1 MKKYNETFYN
11 LTGDE
16 CKNILDQYV
25 AYTAIA
31 EGNKKLKVIIS
42 HSDLDGVTS
51 AINLVEAFKT
61 FGDSD
66 IIVFLERTSRSEM
79 TSAIAEAFVE
89 NNPDEFLFYN
99 TVEFAIADR
108 MFIDLDRDF
117 SYPENAR
124 FSWYDHHAGN
134 VISEET
140 IREKLRYKL
149 VEYQIKTDIKHCGAS
164 ITWEAMRDRI
174 LVDAGEWEA
183 CQYSNKLKIWSLN
196 VNLWDTFQWKND
208 PDLGSELRSL
218 GKKIGTIDKMS
229 TGEKDLFKTLMEKLD
244 QYGDLDNS
252 EIYKWID
259 ETNFAYKDL
268 VDEVYKNAS
277 ERAIEYTDKI
287 VLLPSEWKFASNVKE
302 LWAEN
307 HPDNKIVITYH
318 KSGGT
323 VYTAVGYGIPSYDIA
338 KFIGTRYRLNGGGH
352 MNAAGFACLE
362 LGVDKFLSEE
372 EMELIVKERV
382 IQSLDAF
389 FGRSGEINL

>member
-16 CKNILDQYV
+16 CKNLLDQYV

-51 AINLVEAFKT
+51 AINLVEAFKVL
-61 FGDSD
+61 GDSD

-89 NNPDEFLFYN
+89 NNPDEFLCYN

-108 MFIDLDRDF
+108 MFIDLNKEF
-117 SYPENAR
+117 SYPENTR

-140 IREKLRYKL
+140 IKEKLRYKL

-183 CQYSNKLKIWSLN
+183 CQYSNKLKMWSLN

-208 PDLGSELRSL
+208 PDLGSELRAL

-229 TGEKDLFKTLMEKLD
+229 TGEKDLFKTLMEKLV

-259 ETNFAYKDL
+259 ETNTAYQDL
-268 VDEVYKNAS
+268 VDEAYKNAS
-277 ERAIEYTDKI
+277 ERAVEYTDKI
-287 VLLPSEWKFASNVKE
+287 VLLPAEWKFASNVKE

-323 VYTAVGYGIPSYDIA
+323 VYTAVDYGIPSYDIA
-338 KFIGTRYRLNGGGH
+338 KFIGTRYGLNGGGH
-352 MNAAGFACLE
+352 KNAAGFACLE

-389 FGRSGEINL
+389 FGRSGEINI

>member
-51 AINLVEAFKT
+51 AINLVEALKVL
-61 FGDSD
+61 GDSD

-164 ITWEAMRDRI
+164 ITWEVMRDRI

-183 CQYSNKLKIWSLN
+183 CQYSNKLKMWSLN

-208 PDLGSELRSL
+208 PDLSSELRVL

-229 TGEKDLFKTLMEKLD
+229 TGEKNLFKTLMEKLV

-259 ETNFAYKDL
+259 ETNTAYQDL
-268 VDEVYKNAS
+268 VNEAYKNAS
-277 ERAIEYTDKI
+277 ETAVEYTDKI

-389 FGRSGEINL
+389 FGRSGEINI

>member
-11 LTGDE
+11 LTGDD

-25 AYTAIA
+25 AYAAIA
-31 EGNKKLKVIIS
+31 EGNNKLKVIIS

-51 AINLVEAFKT
+51 ALNLVEAFKV

-89 NNPDEFLFYN
+89 SNPDEFLFYN
-99 TVEFAIADR
+99 TVEFVIADR
-108 MFIDLDRDF
+108 MFIDLNREF
-117 SYPENAR
+117 NYPENTR

-134 VISEET
+134 VVSEEV

-174 LVDAGEWEA
+174 LVDIGEYEA
-183 CQYSNKLKIWSLN
+183 CQYSDKLKMWSLN

-208 PDLGSELRSL
+208 PDLGFTSRIL
-218 GKKIGTIDKMS
+218 GKKMGTIDKMS
-229 TGEKDLFKTLMEKLD
+229 TGEKDLFKTLMEKLA

-252 EIYKWID
+252 EIHKWITD
-259 ETNFAYKDL
+259 TSFAYHDL
-268 VDEVYKNAS
+268 VDEAYRNAS
-277 ERAIEYTDKI
+277 ERAIIYTDKI
-287 VLLPSEWKFASNVKE
+287 VLLPAEWKFASNIKE
-302 LWAEN
+302 LWVEN

-323 VYTAVGYGIPSYDIA
+323 VYTAVDYGIPSYDIA
-338 KFIGTRYRLNGGGH
+338 KFIGERYGLNGGGH
-352 MNAAGFACLE
+352 KNAAGFACLE
-362 LGVDKFLSEE
+362 LGVSKFISDN
-372 EMELIVKERV
+372 EMEVIVKNRIAEA
-382 IQSLDAF
+382 LDAF
-389 FGRSGEINL
+389 FGVTGEINL

>member
-51 AINLVEAFKT
+51 AINLVEAFKVL
-61 FGDSD
+61 GDSD

-99 TVEFAIADR
+99 TVEFVIADR
-108 MFIDLDRDF
+108 MFIDLNRDF
-117 SYPENAR
+117 NYPENTR

-134 VISEET
+134 VISEEV
-140 IREKLRYKL
+140 IREKLRYEL

-183 CQYSNKLKIWSLN
+183 CQYTNKLKMWSLN

-208 PDLGSELRSL
+208 PDLGSELRVL

-229 TGEKDLFKTLMEKLD
+229 TGEKDLFRTLMEKLD

-268 VDEVYKNAS
+268 VNEAYKDAS

-362 LGVDKFLSEE
+362 LGVDKFLSDE
-372 EMELIVKERV
+372 EMKLIVKERI

>member
-11 LTGDE
+11 LTSEESKDM
-16 CKNILDQYV
+16 LDQHI
-25 AYTAIA
+25 AYAAIA
-31 EGNKKLKVIIS
+31 EGNNKLKVIIS

-51 AINLVEAFKT
+51 AVNLVEAFKV

-89 NNPDEFLFYN
+89 SNPDEFLYYN
-99 TVEFAIADR
+99 TVEFTIADR
-108 MFIDLDRDF
+108 MFIDLNREF
-117 SYPENAR
+117 SYPENTR

-134 VISEET
+134 VVSEEV

-149 VEYQIKTDIKHCGAS
+149 VEYQVKTDIKHCGAS

-174 LVDAGEWEA
+174 LVDVGEWEA
-183 CQYSNKLKIWSLN
+183 CQYSDKLKMWSLN

-208 PDLGSELRSL
+208 PDLGSELRVL

-229 TGEKDLFKTLMEKLD
+229 TGEKDLFKTLMEKLA

-259 ETNFAYKDL
+259 ETNEAYQDL
-268 VDEVYKNAS
+268 VTEEYNIAS
-277 ERAIEYTDKI
+277 KRATRYNEKI
-287 VLLPSEWKFASNVKE
+287 VILPAEWKFASNVKE
-302 LWAEN
+302 LWISD
-307 HPDNKIVITYH
+307 HPETDIVITCH

-323 VYTAVGYGIPSYDIA
+323 VYTSISYETPSYDIA
-338 KFIGTRYRLNGGGH
+338 KFIGESYGLNGGGH
-352 MNAAGFACLE
+352 KNAAGFACLDLSVSKYLSE
-362 LGVDKFLSEE
+362 DEMKYVAEDRIIRALDKFFEN
-372 EMELIVKERV
+372 K
-382 IQSLDAF
+382 
-389 FGRSGEINL
+389 

>member
-11 LTGDE
+11 LTSE
-16 CKNILDQYV
+16 EAKNILDQHI
-25 AYTAIA
+25 AYAAIA

-51 AINLVEAFKT
+51 ALNLVEAYKI

-99 TVEFAIADR
+99 TVEFVIADR

-117 SYPENAR
+117 NYPENTR
-124 FSWYDHHAGN
+124 FSWYDHHVGN
-134 VISEET
+134 VISEEV

-149 VEYQIKTDIKHCGAS
+149 VEYQVKTDIKHCGAS

-183 CQYSNKLKIWSLN
+183 CQYSNKLKMWSLN

-208 PDLGSELRSL
+208 PDLGSKLRVL

-259 ETNFAYKDL
+259 ETNFAYQDL
-268 VDEVYKNAS
+268 VNEAYKNAS
-277 ERAIEYTDKI
+277 ERVVVYTDKI
-287 VLLPSEWKFASNVKE
+287 VLLPAEWKFASNVKE
-302 LWAEN
+302 LWVEN

-323 VYTAVGYGIPSYDIA
+323 VYTAVDYGIPSYDIA
-338 KFIGTRYRLNGGGH
+338 KFIGTRYGLNGGGH
-352 MNAAGFACLE
+352 KNAAGFACLE
-362 LGVDKFLSEE
+362 LDASKFLSEE

-389 FGRSGEINL
+389 FGRSGEINI

>member
-79 TSAIAEAFVE
+79 TSTIAEAFVE
-89 NNPDEFLFYN
+89 NNPDEFLCYN

-117 SYPENAR
+117 SYPENVR

-174 LVDAGEWEA
+174 LVDAGEWKA
-183 CQYSNKLKIWSLN
+183 CQYSNKLKMWSLN

-208 PDLGSELRSL
+208 PDLGSELRVL

-259 ETNFAYKDL
+259 ETNYAYQDLVNEAYKD
-268 VDEVYKNAS
+268 AS
-277 ERAIEYTDKI
+277 EKAVEYTDKI
-287 VLLPSEWKFASNVKE
+287 VLLPAEWKFASNVKE

-323 VYTAVGYGIPSYDIA
+323 VYTAVNYGIPSYDIA
-338 KFIGTRYRLNGGGH
+338 KFIGERYGLNGGGH
-352 MNAAGFACLE
+352 KNAAGFACLE
-362 LGVDKFLSEE
+362 LGANKFLLDN
-372 EMELIVKERV
+372 EMEIIVKERV
-382 IQSLDAF
+382 IQALNAF
-389 FGRSGEINL
+389 FGVTGEINL

>member
-11 LTGDE
+11 LTGDD
-16 CKNILDQYV
+16 CKNILDQHI
-25 AYTAIA
+25 AYAAIA

-51 AINLVEAFKT
+51 ALNLVEAFKI

-89 NNPDEFLFYN
+89 SNPDEFLFYN

-117 SYPENAR
+117 NYPENTR

-134 VISEET
+134 VVSEEV

-174 LVDAGEWEA
+174 LVEAGEWEA
-183 CQYSNKLKIWSLN
+183 CQYSNKLKMWSLN

-208 PDLGSELRSL
+208 PDLSSELRVL

-229 TGEKDLFKTLMEKLD
+229 TGEKDLFKTLMEKLA

-259 ETNFAYKDL
+259 ETNSAYQEL
-268 VDEVYKNAS
+268 VNEAYKNAS
-277 ERAIEYTDKI
+277 EKAIAYTDKI
-287 VLLPSEWKFASNVKE
+287 VLLPAEWKFASNVKE
-302 LWAEN
+302 LWVEN

-323 VYTAVGYGIPSYDIA
+323 VYTAVDYGIPSYDIA
-338 KFIGTRYRLNGGGH
+338 KFIGERYGLNGGGH
-352 MNAAGFACLE
+352 KNAAGFACLNLVVSE
-362 LGVDKFLSEE
+362 YLSED
-372 EMELIVKERV
+372 EMKNTVEDRIIRALNE
-382 IQSLDAF
+382 F
-389 FGRSGEINL
+389 FGITGEINL

>member
-51 AINLVEAFKT
+51 ALNLVEAFKT

-89 NNPDEFLFYN
+89 NNPDEFLCYN

-117 SYPENAR
+117 SYPENTR

-174 LVDAGEWEA
+174 LVDTGEWDA
-183 CQYSNKLKIWSLN
+183 CQYSNKLKMWSLN

-208 PDLGSELRSL
+208 PDLGSELRIL

-229 TGEKDLFKTLMEKLD
+229 TGEKDLFKTLMEKLV

-268 VDEVYKNAS
+268 VNEAYKNAS
-277 ERAIEYTDKI
+277 ERAVEYTDKI
-287 VLLPSEWKFASNVKE
+287 AIIPAEWKFASNVKE

-323 VYTAVGYGIPSYDIA
+323 VYTAVDYGIPSYDIA

-389 FGRSGEINL
+389 FGRSGEINI

>member
-1 MKKYNETFYN
+1 MKNFKETFYN

-16 CKNILDQYV
+16 CKNLLDQYV

-51 AINLVEAFKT
+51 ALNLVEAFKVL
-61 FGDSD
+61 GDSD

-79 TSAIAEAFVE
+79 TSTIAEAFVE
-89 NNPDEFLFYN
+89 NNPDEFLCYN

-134 VISEET
+134 VVSEEV

-164 ITWEAMRDRI
+164 ITWESMRDRI

-183 CQYSNKLKIWSLN
+183 CQYSNKLKMWSLN

-208 PDLGSELRSL
+208 PDLGSELRVL
-218 GKKIGTIDKMS
+218 GKKMGTIDKMS

-259 ETNFAYKDL
+259 ETNTAYQDL
-268 VDEVYKNAS
+268 VDEAYKNAS
-277 ERAIEYTDKI
+277 EKAVEYTDKI
-287 VLLPSEWKFASNVKE
+287 ALIPAEWKFASNVKE

-323 VYTAVGYGIPSYDIA
+323 VYTAVNFGIPSYDIA
-338 KFIGTRYRLNGGGH
+338 KFIGTRYGLNGGGH

-362 LGVDKFLSEE
+362 LGVDKFLSDE

-382 IQSLDAF
+382 IQALDAF
-389 FGRSGEINL
+389 FGRSGEINI